1 MIVIGDTSTKWKF
14 RALKE
19 KASEESYHSL
29 LIRKTRE
36 RGMIKMPAKIW
47 LTGRNEMEMLLAV
60 RKLGFLH
67 LIKQVSALPAL
78 LKTSIQGRQ
87 LKIPLPAVSCP
98 LISRAPAPC
107 PPSHSCFMIVL
118 WLKMGVF
125 LIVFLLFHSVTSAV
139 TAYNVGVFK
148 PTVHD
153 LSSSSFGN
161 TEIFLPWFLPCN
173 SLI

>member
-1 MIVIGDTSTKWKF
+1 
-14 RALKE
+14 
-19 KASEESYHSL
+19 
-29 LIRKTRE
+29 
-36 RGMIKMPAKIW
+36 MPAKIW

-87 LKIPLPAVSCP
+87 LKIPLPALSCP

-125 LIVFLLFHSVTSAV
+125 LSVFLLFHSVTSAV

-153 LSSSSFGN
+153 LSSLAS
-161 TEIFLPWFLPCN
+161 EIRKFFYHDSCPA
-173 SLI
+173 IV